1 MGFRLDVGA
10 LRRRAGLE
18 AQETAQEA
26 PEAPRQALP
35 LNPAPASPARPANAA
50 NRLTP
55 LPTVS
60 HLAGLAGVA
69 SSDQDRAT
77 TTTKAETS
85 ARVIRMARMGW
96 HEERAQDAA
105 ARLEQRDADGDDRR
119 MCIECTHLGDTG
131 RCVAAALGR
140 VIGADRRLEP
150 VQDMLQRCEAF
161 GLRKGLL

>member
-1 MGFRLDVGA
+1 MGFRLDVGE

-18 AQETAQEA
+18 GPETALEA
-26 PEAPRQALP
+26 PEPPRQALP
-35 LNPAPASPARPANAA
+35 LHPSPAEPASAASAA

-55 LPTVS
+55 PSAVS
-60 HLAGLAGVA
+60 QLAGLAGVA
-69 SSDQDRAT
+69 SNDDHRAK

-96 HEERAQDAA
+96 SEDRAQGIA
-105 ARLEQRDADGDDRR
+105 ARLEQRDADQDPRR

-150 VQDMLQRCEAF
+150 VQDILLRCEAF